1 MSKRREMGIEASKK
15 ALIGSH
21 CDGSQLS
28 SRPRTPI
35 PWRDFTVTDGVSL
48 VFGEHKWT
56 MMISAVGQ
64 PFMDDHLYPLPSF
77 LAQQVR

>member
-1 MSKRREMGIEASKK
+1 MYRPSCYEMVKRREMGIGPAKK

-35 PWRDFTVTDGVSL
+35 PWRDFTVTDDNKHIING
-48 VFGEHKWT
+48 
-56 MMISAVGQ
+56 
-64 PFMDDHLYPLPSF
+64 
-77 LAQQVR
+77 R